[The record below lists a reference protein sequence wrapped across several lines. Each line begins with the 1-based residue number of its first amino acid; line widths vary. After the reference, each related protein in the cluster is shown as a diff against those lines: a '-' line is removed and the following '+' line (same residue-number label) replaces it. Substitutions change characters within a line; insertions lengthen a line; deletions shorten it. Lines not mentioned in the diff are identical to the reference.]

1 MNLYTRCAH
10 CGTVFKVATQQL
22 QASNGRV
29 RCGYCQAV
37 FDGFATL
44 TAEDPGQQPV
54 DLAAEALTDL
64 QPSPDTAVPATTQ
77 PASLAARASGVVTLP
92 RPDPAA
98 SLYEWEFRM
107 PNPKTRAGL
116 WLGLSALLLFLLGGQ
131 AAFAFRQELMILVPG
146 ARDAYVKTCEL
157 LGCKPAWPAVAGYL
171 HIESSDLK
179 VTDPERP
186 NEIELVIA
194 IRNRAPVSMAFPEIE
209 LTLTDAREAVI
220 ARRIFSAA
228 EYLGPAREA
237 TAFAAG
243 RELPIQLFLDTGN
256 LRAAGYR
263 LYLFYP

>member
-1 MNLYTRCAH
+1 
-10 CGTVFKVATQQL
+10 
-22 QASNGRV
+22 
-29 RCGYCQAV
+29 
-37 FDGFATL
+37 
-44 TAEDPGQQPV
+44 
-54 DLAAEALTDL
+54 
-64 QPSPDTAVPATTQ
+64 
-77 PASLAARASGVVTLP
+77 
-92 RPDPAA
+92 
-98 SLYEWEFRM
+98 M
-107 PNPKTRAGL
+107 PNPKKRAGL

-146 ARDAYVKTCEL
+146 ARGAYIKTCEF
-157 LGCKPAWPAVAGYL
+157 LGCNTAWPAVAGYL

-179 VTDPERP
+179 VTDPAHP

-220 ARRIFSAA
+220 ARRIFFAA

-237 TAFAAG
+237 TAFEAG
-243 RELPIQLFLDTGN
+243 RELPIQLYLDTGN